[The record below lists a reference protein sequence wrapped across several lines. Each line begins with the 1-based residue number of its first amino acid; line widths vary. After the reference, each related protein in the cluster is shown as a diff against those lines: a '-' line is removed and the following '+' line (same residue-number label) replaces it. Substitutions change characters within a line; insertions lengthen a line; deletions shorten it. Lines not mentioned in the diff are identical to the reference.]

1 MEISQ
6 QPQQHLADDVRRT
19 NIKNTLRFWLTSE
32 STPASV
38 IKDVS
43 NSLKQPPKDILIGVH
58 KDSRV
63 KTAHMYDVVFKS
75 KKIRDFVAN
84 VGIFINNRRVS
95 PSIPKPRPPPSRRAY
110 LPNFPITAT
119 PLHLQKAA
127 KAAGISVMEVKAKT
141 YENTPILIGGWLLW
155 ATPNTHE
162 PSTIT
167 FDQEEFSI
175 IWPKK
180 KTQTPNNDQTQQ
192 EESPSLP
199 QPPPQSRTPARSG
212 RSTSRS
218 PPRRR
223 RRTSTT
229 PPRRRT
235 GSPPLQ
241 RDPDVDMELETVEG
255 KRRTAS
261 APSDSGSDESDSGSG
276 SNETDTGDS
285 GAEAN
290 SNDLSKPCQTAN
302 TPQNTTNNIT
312 AKIEKLNQTLTY
324 LQNIPIKDRR
334 ATYNG
339 FKQKVLTR
347 IDELKR
353 TQKRW
358 TYLE

>member
-1 MEISQ
+1 V
-6 QPQQHLADDVRRT
+6 L
-19 NIKNTLRFWLTSE
+19 W
-32 STPASV
+32 
-38 IKDVS
+38 
-43 NSLKQPPKDILIGVH
+43 
-58 KDSRV
+58 
-63 KTAHMYDVVFKS
+63 KS
-75 KKIRDFVAN
+75 KR
-84 VGIFINNRRVS
+84 
-95 PSIPKPRPPPSRRAY
+95 KP
-110 LPNFPITAT
+110 TKT
-119 PLHLQKAA
+119 HPL
-127 KAAGISVMEVKAKT
+127 
-141 YENTPILIGGWLLW
+141 GGWLLW

-229 PPRRRT
+229 PPRR
-235 GSPPLQ
+235 